1 MSQLN
6 EILATLR
13 KKNNLTQEELGAKL
27 GVSAQSISKWENSVS
42 MPDICL
48 LPMIAE
54 TLGVSIDEL
63 FGISNSHTINN
74 ADDLPKKMHEEI
86 FERINHWF
94 DKADAKEAYK
104 KFAEKH
110 DNVASVF
117 FTKDGAVFENKSIG
131 VIFTKAPTE
140 AIKLINDDGL
150 TEITLSMQTFFFNAL
165 IKCDKDKYGEYIL
178 DLIEKKYRPMVD
190 MGIGT
195 VWETELGEAD
205 FENAGSLCHGWSAVP
220 IYYYHILKK

>member
-63 FGISNSHTINN
+63 FGINNS
-74 ADDLPKKMHEEI
+74 
-86 FERINHWF
+86 
-94 DKADAKEAYK
+94 
-104 KFAEKH
+104 
-110 DNVASVF
+110 
-117 FTKDGAVFENKSIG
+117 
-131 VIFTKAPTE
+131 
-140 AIKLINDDGL
+140 
-150 TEITLSMQTFFFNAL
+150 
-165 IKCDKDKYGEYIL
+165 
-178 DLIEKKYRPMVD
+178 
-190 MGIGT
+190 
-195 VWETELGEAD
+195 
-205 FENAGSLCHGWSAVP
+205 
-220 IYYYHILKK
+220 